1 MAHEKSDIIVS
12 VVIPVYNAEE
22 YIADTLKNIVSQ
34 SLYEIEIIIIN
45 DHSSDNTLDILKEIA
60 SSDERIRIIDNA
72 VNIGAGISRNIGLS
86 EAEGEYI
93 IFLDD
98 DDYVDTNMLKHMS
111 DFAELSGQISLYAEA
126 AHLIYNLQ
134 YAPMPDS
141 IRKDLLPEKAVF
153 SPGDI
158 ERDFFRAFIWWPWDK
173 LFRREFIIQHSLS
186 YQDLRTSNDLFFVC
200 ASMLSAEKVTILD
213 EILIAHTINRK
224 TSLSSTRSVSY
235 HCALDALVALRD
247 FLLKMA

>member
-86 EAEGEYI
+86 EAKENI
-93 IFLDD
+93 
-98 DDYVDTNMLKHMS
+98 
-111 DFAELSGQISLYAEA
+111 
-126 AHLIYNLQ
+126 
-134 YAPMPDS
+134 
-141 IRKDLLPEKAVF
+141 
-153 SPGDI
+153 
-158 ERDFFRAFIWWPWDK
+158 
-173 LFRREFIIQHSLS
+173 
-186 YQDLRTSNDLFFVC
+186 
-200 ASMLSAEKVTILD
+200 
-213 EILIAHTINRK
+213 
-224 TSLSSTRSVSY
+224 
-235 HCALDALVALRD
+235 
-247 FLLKMA
+247 

>member
-86 EAEGEYI
+86 EA
-93 IFLDD
+93 
-98 DDYVDTNMLKHMS
+98 
-111 DFAELSGQISLYAEA
+111 
-126 AHLIYNLQ
+126 
-134 YAPMPDS
+134 
-141 IRKDLLPEKAVF
+141 
-153 SPGDI
+153 
-158 ERDFFRAFIWWPWDK
+158 
-173 LFRREFIIQHSLS
+173 
-186 YQDLRTSNDLFFVC
+186 
-200 ASMLSAEKVTILD
+200 
-213 EILIAHTINRK
+213 
-224 TSLSSTRSVSY
+224 
-235 HCALDALVALRD
+235 
-247 FLLKMA
+247 

>member
-111 DFAELSGQISLYAEA
+111 DFAELSGADIVVCRSRSF
-126 AHLIYNLQ
+126 NLQ
-134 YAPMPDS
+134 S
-141 IRKDLLPEKAVF
+141 LQCQIQFEKIYYLKKQF
-153 SPGDI
+153 S
-158 ERDFFRAFIWWPWDK
+158 R
-173 LFRREFIIQHSLS
+173 L
-186 YQDLRTSNDLFFVC
+186 
-200 ASMLSAEKVTILD
+200 
-213 EILIAHTINRK
+213 EILSETFSGHLYGGHGTNY
-224 TSLSSTRSVSY
+224 SDVNLLFSTR
-235 HCALDALVALRD
+235 
-247 FLLKMA
+247 

>member
-98 DDYVDTNMLKHMS
+98 DDYVDTNM
-111 DFAELSGQISLYAEA
+111 
-126 AHLIYNLQ
+126 
-134 YAPMPDS
+134 
-141 IRKDLLPEKAVF
+141 
-153 SPGDI
+153 
-158 ERDFFRAFIWWPWDK
+158 
-173 LFRREFIIQHSLS
+173 
-186 YQDLRTSNDLFFVC
+186 
-200 ASMLSAEKVTILD
+200 
-213 EILIAHTINRK
+213 
-224 TSLSSTRSVSY
+224 
-235 HCALDALVALRD
+235 
-247 FLLKMA
+247 

>member
-1 MAHEKSDIIVS
+1 M
-12 VVIPVYNAEE
+12 
-22 YIADTLKNIVSQ
+22 
-34 SLYEIEIIIIN
+34 YEIEIIIIN

-111 DFAELSGQISLYAEA
+111 DFAELSGADIVVCRSRSFNLQS
-126 AHLIYNLQ
+126 LQ

-141 IRKDLLPEKAVF
+141 IRKDLLPEKQF
-153 SPGDI
+153 S
-158 ERDFFRAFIWWPWDK
+158 R
-173 LFRREFIIQHSLS
+173 L
-186 YQDLRTSNDLFFVC
+186 
-200 ASMLSAEKVTILD
+200 
-213 EILIAHTINRK
+213 EILSETFSGHLYGGHGTNY
-224 TSLSSTRSVSY
+224 SDVNLLFSTR
-235 HCALDALVALRD
+235 
-247 FLLKMA
+247 

>member
-126 AHLIYNLQ
+126 AHLIYNL
-134 YAPMPDS
+134 S
-141 IRKDLLPEKAVF
+141 
-153 SPGDI
+153 
-158 ERDFFRAFIWWPWDK
+158 
-173 LFRREFIIQHSLS
+173 
-186 YQDLRTSNDLFFVC
+186 
-200 ASMLSAEKVTILD
+200 SMLQCQIQFEKIYYLKKQFSRL
-213 EILIAHTINRK
+213 EILSETFSGHLYGGHGTNY
-224 TSLSSTRSVSY
+224 SDVNLLFSTR
-235 HCALDALVALRD
+235 
-247 FLLKMA
+247 

>member
-98 DDYVDTNMLKHMS
+98 DDYVDTNML
-111 DFAELSGQISLYAEA
+111 
-126 AHLIYNLQ
+126 
-134 YAPMPDS
+134 
-141 IRKDLLPEKAVF
+141 
-153 SPGDI
+153 
-158 ERDFFRAFIWWPWDK
+158 
-173 LFRREFIIQHSLS
+173 
-186 YQDLRTSNDLFFVC
+186 
-200 ASMLSAEKVTILD
+200 
-213 EILIAHTINRK
+213 
-224 TSLSSTRSVSY
+224 
-235 HCALDALVALRD
+235 
-247 FLLKMA
+247 

>member
-111 DFAELSGQISLYAEA
+111 DFAELSGADIVVCRSRSFNLQS
-126 AHLIYNLQ
+126 LQ

-141 IRKDLLPEKAVF
+141 IRKDLLPEK
-153 SPGDI
+153 
-158 ERDFFRAFIWWPWDK
+158 
-173 LFRREFIIQHSLS
+173 
-186 YQDLRTSNDLFFVC
+186 
-200 ASMLSAEKVTILD
+200 
-213 EILIAHTINRK
+213 
-224 TSLSSTRSVSY
+224 SS
-235 HCALDALVALRD
+235 
-247 FLLKMA
+247 FLAWRY